1 MAGSKTTLTM
11 LRSLALIGAIIV
23 FGLGIWTL
31 IIINDIVDRGQVV
44 FEIFRSRLTDD
55 APLWSWF
62 IAAAARGTARTGILI
77 VFTSITAL
85 AILLIITSNRVYWL
99 RISSSL
105 VMLIEFTAAASSI
118 AVSGCALSLRAFSTP
133 PYATLDSADLSYF
146 ALLDPLS
153 RAMAL
158 TSAATVIL
166 LVTTC
171 IASLINLYKHR
182 KQTKDVRSFE
192 PTVSALGMSYGF
204 HALHPQPRTTRN
216 AIPTMYDPYKA
227 FQKGPGKPPN
237 AKQVTFANEG
247 AWMSRK
253 DSRWSVSTT
262 SQSGIEGDI
271 MRLLEVKRA
280 KRVVLVR
287 PARPWKEAWN
297 GGEGAHMI

>member
-1 MAGSKTTLTM
+1 
-11 LRSLALIGAIIV
+11 
-23 FGLGIWTL
+23 
-31 IIINDIVDRGQVV
+31 
-44 FEIFRSRLTDD
+44 
-55 APLWSWF
+55 
-62 IAAAARGTARTGILI
+62 
-77 VFTSITAL
+77 
-85 AILLIITSNRVYWL
+85 
-99 RISSSL
+99 
-105 VMLIEFTAAASSI
+105 MLIEFTAAASSV
-118 AVSGCALSLRAFSTP
+118 AVSGCALSLALSIRAFSTP

-158 TSAATVIL
+158 TSASTAIFL
-166 LVTTC
+166 IITC
-171 IASLINLYKHR
+171 VASLVNFYNHR

-253 DSRWSVSTT
+253 DSRWSISTT

-271 MRLLEVKRA
+271 MRLLEVKKARRA
-280 KRVVLVR
+280 VPVR
-287 PARPWKEAWN
+287 PARPWTEAWN
-297 GGEGAHMI
+297 GGQGAHMI